1 MRCTRVFQLFHD
13 PSIYPSIYSTIH
25 PTLRLTFSPS
35 INQNYYKV
43 LYHLSINFEFTFQGV
58 SPSLQNMVCPTKQC
72 PFPLACGNPVK
83 TYTPETFFVCPE
95 CPMCPGDILKG
106 VSARLGKVV
115 RIAQPKTK
123 PGVKKAISSN
133 R

>member
-1 MRCTRVFQLFHD
+1 ML
-13 PSIYPSIYSTIH
+13 SLSLSLSH
-25 PTLRLTFSPS
+25 PLSLSLS
-35 INQNYYKV
+35 V
-43 LYHLSINFEFTFQGV
+43 SLSISLSHYILYLQGV
-58 SPSLQNMVCPTKQC
+58 SPSIQNMVCPTKQC

-115 RIAQPKTK
+115 RIAQAKSN
-123 PGVKKAISSN
+123 GVKKVQSSS